1 VDFRGGILDKA
12 RGAAADWAWMF
23 SLSDR
28 YIGRQVIYGTLF
40 TVVLLSLVLVLGNL
54 LREVRPLLVEQRAP
68 LGLVIQVVLN
78 IVPFSLMFTIP
89 WGFLA
94 SVLLV
99 FGRLSLDN
107 ELHGF
112 RMAGMS
118 LWRLAAPVFGLGV
131 ALSGLCLWLNVRVVP
146 HARGQIEDMLF
157 ELARSDPRALLD
169 PGVVQSRFRNQ
180 KVFVER
186 KDGETLHG
194 FHLYQVA
201 DPGARRDDDEPPP
214 QPAYVHAGKV
224 ALVVDEERQN
234 LRLTLT
240 DAYLETWREDGT
252 PELAFSTEAEPWL
265 FDFSA
270 TRFRKPRAAA
280 MDNRQILDFLEAD
293 TVLNE
298 VQRAAMRSEIVR
310 RYSLS
315 MACFAL
321 AFIGVPLGINSRRTD
336 TSSGLALS
344 LVIGGGYFLFS
355 LLSNQW
361 HGASETATNMLLW
374 APNVLCVALGLWLM
388 RRARSR

>member
-1 VDFRGGILDKA
+1 MI
-12 RGAAADWAWMF
+12 

-54 LREVRPLLVEQRAP
+54 FKEIRPLLVDQRAP
-68 LGLVIQVVLN
+68 LGLVFKVVIN
-78 IVPFSLMFTIP
+78 IIPFSLMFTIP

-99 FGRLSLDN
+99 FGRLSSDN

-118 LWRLAAPVFGLGV
+118 LTRLAAPVFALGV
-131 ALSGLCLWLNVRVVP
+131 LFSGMCLYLNVRIVP
-146 HARGQIEDMLF
+146 HARGQIEDVIF
-157 ELARSDPRALLD
+157 ELVRSDPRALLD
-169 PGVVQSRFRNQ
+169 PGVVQSRFSDQ
-180 KVFVER
+180 KLFIER
-186 KDGETLHG
+186 KEGDSLHG
-194 FHLYQVA
+194 FHLYQVPG
-201 DPGARRDDDEPPP
+201 DPVPGSDKPPP
-214 QPAYVHAGKV
+214 QPAYVHAAKV
-224 ALVVDEERQN
+224 SLVVDEEQQN

-270 TRFRKPRAAA
+270 TRFRKPRASA
-280 MDNRQILDFLEAD
+280 MNNREILDFLSTD
-293 TVLNE
+293 TLLTE
-298 VQRAAMRSEIVR
+298 PQRAAMRAEISR
-310 RYSLS
+310 RYSFS

-321 AFIGVPLGINSRRTD
+321 AFIGVPLGINARRKD

-344 LVIGGGYFLFS
+344 LAIGGGYFLFS
-355 LLSNQW
+355 LLASQW
-361 HGASETATNMLLW
+361 SGASEWATTTLLW
-374 APNVLCVALGLWLM
+374 APNFLCIAIGLWLM
-388 RRARSR
+388 RRASSR

>member
-1 VDFRGGILDKA
+1 MI
-12 RGAAADWAWMF
+12 
-23 SLSDR
+23 SLLDR
-28 YIGRQVIYGTLF
+28 YIGRQVLYGTLF

-54 LREVRPLLVEQRAP
+54 LREIRPLLVDQRAP
-68 LGLVIQVVLN
+68 LVLVVKVVMN
-78 IVPFSLMFTIP
+78 IIPFSLMFTIP

-112 RMAGMS
+112 RMAGRS
-118 LWRLAAPVFGLGV
+118 LSRIALPVFALGV
-131 ALSGLCLWLNVRVVP
+131 GFSGLCLWLNVRVVP
-146 HARGQIEDMLF
+146 HARSQIEDMLF
-157 ELARSDPRALLD
+157 EFARSDPRALLD
-169 PGVVQSRFRNQ
+169 PGIVQSRFRNQ

-186 KDGETLHG
+186 KEGDSLHG
-194 FHLYQVA
+194 FHLYQVIDNQA
-201 DPGARRDDDEPPP
+201 PREGESPP

-224 ALVVDEERQN
+224 SLVVDEERQN

-270 TRFRKPRAAA
+270 TRFRKPRAATMNNA
-280 MDNRQILDFLEAD
+280 EILAFLAAD
-293 TVLNE
+293 TKLNE
-298 VQRAAMRSEIVR
+298 TQRAAMRSEISQ
-310 RYSLS
+310 RYSFS

-321 AFIGVPLGINSRRTD
+321 AFIGVPLGINARRRD

-344 LVIGGGYFLFS
+344 LTIGGGYFLFS
-355 LLSNQW
+355 LLASQW
-361 HGASETATNMLLW
+361 HGASEAATTSLLW
-374 APNVLCVALGLWLM
+374 APNVLCIAIGLWLM